1 MGLNFKKMFTAGA
14 FIVLAATSAIAAPT
28 VYEAEAQADVVT
40 DSIREGAEY
49 SGGKYVSVSMA
60 MDFKVTVEETAVYDI
75 TTRVLIKQY
84 D

>member
-14 FIVLAATSAIAAPT
+14 FAALAATSATAAPT
-28 VYEAEAQADVVT
+28 VYEAEVQAGVNAASVKED
-40 DSIREGAEY
+40 AEY